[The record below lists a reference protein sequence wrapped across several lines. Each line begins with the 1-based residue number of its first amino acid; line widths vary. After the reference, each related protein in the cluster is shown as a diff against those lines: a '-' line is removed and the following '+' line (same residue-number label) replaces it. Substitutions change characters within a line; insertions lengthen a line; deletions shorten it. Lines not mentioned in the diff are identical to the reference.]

1 MRPSNYR
8 SGGQGPLRVLVAG
21 GGVAGLEATLS
32 LRALAEERVSIE
44 LLAPEDDF
52 TYRPLAV
59 AEPFRVGEVRRFPL
73 QALAQEA
80 GAELRQG
87 TLASVDAARHVVT
100 TGEGNELSYDV
111 LVLALGARPREAVI
125 NALAFR
131 GPEDGAAFAALLEE
145 AVRGDVRSVT
155 FALPA
160 GVAWPLPL
168 YELALLTGTY
178 LTDRGTMGVALEVVT
193 PEEAPLSLFGT
204 AASDAVRELL
214 AIRGIEF
221 RLRTTPVS
229 FERGVLRVVPDGRL
243 DVDRVVALPQLEGP
257 PLAGIPQDGEGF
269 VPTDEHGRVAHL
281 EDVYA
286 AGDLTQFPVKQ
297 GGIAAQQADAAA
309 ETIAAEAG
317 APVEAKPFRPV
328 LRGLLLT
335 GVFPRYLRAEV
346 GKASSAVDAEA
357 LWWPPAK
364 IVGRYLA
371 PFLAARMGLSEA
383 PPAGESVQVDVEL
396 DYRPAGAQSGI

>member
-21 GGVAGLEATLS
+21 GGVAGLEATLA

-44 LLAPEDDF
+44 LLAPEEDF

-100 TGEGNELSYDV
+100 TGEGNELPYDV

-125 NALAFR
+125 NALTFR

-145 AVRGDVRSVT
+145 AVRGDARRVT

-178 LTDRGTMGVALEVVT
+178 LTDRGTMGVALEVVS

-214 AIRGIEF
+214 AIRRIEL

-229 FERGVLRVVPDGRL
+229 FERGVLRVVPDGQL

-281 EDVYA
+281 DDVYA
-286 AGDLTQFPVKQ
+286 AGDLAQFPVKQ

-317 APVEAKPFRPV
+317 APVEPKPFRPV

-383 PPAGESVQVDVEL
+383 PPAEGVQVDVEL